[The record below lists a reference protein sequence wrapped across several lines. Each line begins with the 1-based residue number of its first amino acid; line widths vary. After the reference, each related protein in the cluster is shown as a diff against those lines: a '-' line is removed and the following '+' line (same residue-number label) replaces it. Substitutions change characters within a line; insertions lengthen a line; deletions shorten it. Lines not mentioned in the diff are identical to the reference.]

1 MIWMVLYMVNDKE
14 AEFIKYEKCVD
25 KYKKLLEELTSI
37 KQGEDLSVSEFVASC
52 NDLIKEFK
60 SIKYLGIYEE
70 QARAIAVDD
79 LSSFISEV

>member
-1 MIWMVLYMVNDKE
+1 MVLFMVTEKE

-25 KYKKLLEELTSI
+25 MYKKLLEELTLI
-37 KQGEDLSVSEFVASC
+37 KQGEDLSVPEFVANC
-52 NDLIKEFK
+52 NDLIEEFK

-79 LSSFISEV
+79 LNSFISEV